1 MKVLA
6 TSIVIFFLPLIA
18 ACSSIARPE
27 QPINSSSISVGTD
40 KSIGQTFMARYDG
53 LAGIDLLLEPEQ
65 PAPATLTLHIK
76 DNPQA
81 TQDLAVAELPL
92 DKVEKKAFYRFL
104 FPSSQGKST
113 NRYYYFL
120 LSVAGEGTVRAGN
133 APGDSY
139 LNGALYENNLP
150 KDSQLTFHL
159 VYDPGQ
165 ALLGLISEGLIWI
178 LRITIG
184 FLIFV
189 LPGWALVSTIW
200 TEWNDFHWAEKAA
213 ISGGFSLAIYPVLFL
228 WTDLVGLH
236 LGALYAWLPPI
247 LGIGILIWRN
257 RNNITS
263 LYTRTFSI
271 FSTRRLIDLHS
282 PDLVLFLILGLIFA
296 TRFWV
301 IRNLDL
307 PLWGDSYH
315 HTMIA
320 QLLVDNG
327 GLFNSW
333 LPYADLQTLTY
344 HFGFHTL
351 VASFHWISR
360 LSLPQSTLWTGQILN
375 ALSVIALY
383 PLATRVGRNQW
394 AGTAAVLFA
403 GLLFPMPMFYVNW
416 GRYTQLAG
424 QVILP
429 IAILLAWF
437 ILESRKT
444 DWRLVSLTCITFAGL
459 ALTHYKVLLFAIP
472 FFLVYIVFNFRRIQA
487 SAITKKVLWMGTGA
501 GVLFLPWFMHVF
513 MGKLPSL
520 YAQKVAAS
528 ASQVLSSTNQANSIG
543 DLFLYLPAAIW
554 IILPIVVGWGLWR
567 REKSVGL
574 ISLWWFLI
582 FLAANP
588 QWLRLPGS
596 GVINSYDV
604 LMAWYIPAGI
614 LIGGSTGWIAN
625 VWNETEKGGSTFNFN
640 YSILLSIIVVGIG
653 LWGARQRT
661 RDLQAAQYSLATR
674 PDVRAAAWIEENTP
688 PDALFLVNSFL
699 AYGNTTAVGSDGGW
713 WLPLIARRRTTLP
726 PINYGTEQIPDPD
739 FRASV
744 RELTTSIQQKGVAN
758 SDVIKLLEQWGVTYV
773 YIGQQQGHVN
783 YDGPVIEPEQMLANP
798 GNFGLRYHQ
807 DRTWVFQFSP

>member
-1 MKVLA
+1 MKAFPTRIIIL
-6 TSIVIFFLPLIA
+6 FLLPLVA
-18 ACSSIARPE
+18 ACSPIARPE
-27 QPINSSSISVGTD
+27 QPINTNSISVDQIKTV
-40 KSIGQTFMARYDG
+40 GQTFVARYDG

-65 PAPATLTLHIK
+65 PSRATLTLHLK
-76 DNPQA
+76 ENPQS
-81 TQDLAVAELPL
+81 TEDIAVAKLPL
-92 DKVEKKAFYRFL
+92 DEVQEKGFYRFA
-104 FPSSQGKST
+104 FPSLQGKTT
-113 NRYYYFL
+113 NRYYYLL
-120 LSVAGEGTVRAGN
+120 LSVDGEGTIRAGN
-133 APGDSY
+133 ARGDSY
-139 LNGALYENNLP
+139 LNGALYENDLP
-150 KDSQLTFHL
+150 KNSQLTFNL
-159 VYDPGQ
+159 VYDPGR
-165 ALLGLISEGLIWI
+165 ALVGLISEGLIWI
-178 LRITIG
+178 LRIAIG
-184 FLIFV
+184 FLIFI
-189 LPGWALVSTIW
+189 LPGWGLLSTIW
-200 TEWNDFHWAEKAA
+200 PEWDDLHWAEKVA

-236 LGALYAWLPPI
+236 LGAFYAWLPPI

-257 RNNITS
+257 RNSISS
-263 LYTRTFSI
+263 LYTRTFSTI
-271 FSTRRLIDLHS
+271 STGRLIELHS
-282 PDLVLFLILGLIFA
+282 RDLALFLILGSIFA

-307 PLWGDSYH
+307 PMWGDSYH

-333 LPYADLQTLTY
+333 QPYAELQTLTY

-351 VASFHWISR
+351 VACFHWITM

-383 PLATRVGRNQW
+383 PLATRVGRNQL
-394 AGTAAVLFA
+394 AGTAALLFA

-429 IAILLAWF
+429 IAILLAWI

-444 DWRLVSLTCITFAGL
+444 DWRLVGLTCITFAGL
-459 ALTHYKVLLFAIP
+459 ALTHYKVLLFATP

-487 SAITKKVLWMGTGA
+487 TELIKKVLWMGIGA
-501 GVLFLPWFMHVF
+501 GVLFLPWFMHVL

-520 YAQKVAAS
+520 YAQKLAAS

-543 DLFLYLPAAIW
+543 DLLLYLPAAIW

-604 LMAWYIPAGI
+604 LMAWYIPAGVI
-614 LIGGSTGWIAN
+614 MGGAIGWIAN
-625 VWNETEKGGSTFNFN
+625 GWKEIEKGSFTFN
-640 YSILLSIIVVGIG
+640 YSVLLLIIAAGIG
-653 LWGARQRT
+653 LWGARQRLG
-661 RDLQAAQYSLATR
+661 DLHVARYSLAAR
-674 PDVRAAAWIEENTP
+674 PDMRAATWIKENTP
-688 PDALFLVNSFL
+688 TDALFLVNSFL
-699 AYGNTTAVGSDGGW
+699 AYGNTTVVGSDGGW
-713 WLPLIARRRTTLP
+713 WLPLIALRRTTLP
-726 PINYGTEQIPDPD
+726 PINYGTERLPDPD
-739 FRASV
+739 FRASI
-744 RELTTSIQQKGVAN
+744 RELTASIQQKGVAN

-773 YIGQQQGHVN
+773 YVGQQQGHVN

-798 GNFGLRYHQ
+798 GNFRLSYHQ

>member
-1 MKVLA
+1 MKAFPTRIIIL
-6 TSIVIFFLPLIA
+6 FFLPLVA
-18 ACSSIARPE
+18 ACSPIARPE
-27 QPINSSSISVGTD
+27 QPINTNSISVD
-40 KSIGQTFMARYDG
+40 KSKTVGQTFVARYDG

-65 PAPATLTLHIK
+65 PSPVTLTLHLK
-76 DNPQA
+76 ENPQS
-81 TQDLAVAELPL
+81 TEDIAVAELPL
-92 DKVEKKAFYRFL
+92 DEVQKKGFYRFA
-104 FPSSQGKST
+104 FPSHQGKT
-113 NRYYYFL
+113 ANRYYYLL
-120 LSVAGEGTVRAGN
+120 LSLDGEGAIRAGN

-165 ALLGLISEGLIWI
+165 AFMGLISEGLIWI
-178 LRITIG
+178 LRIAIG
-184 FLIFV
+184 FFIFV

-200 TEWNDFHWAEKAA
+200 PEWNSFHWAEKAA

-236 LGALYAWLPPI
+236 LGPLYAWLPPI
-247 LGIGILIWRN
+247 LAIGILLWRN
-257 RNNITS
+257 RNNIAR
-263 LYTRTFSI
+263 LNPRTFSSSSAKQL
-271 FSTRRLIDLHS
+271 FELHS
-282 PDLVLFLILGLIFA
+282 VDLALFLILGLIFA

-307 PLWGDSYH
+307 PMWGDSYH

-333 LPYADLQTLTY
+333 QPYADLQTLTY

-351 VASFHWISR
+351 VACFHWITR

-394 AGTAAVLFA
+394 AGTAVLLFA

-416 GRYTQLAG
+416 GRYTQLTG

-429 IAILLAWF
+429 IAILFTW
-437 ILESRKT
+437 ITLESRKT
-444 DWRLVSLTCITFAGL
+444 DWRSIGLACIIFTGL

-472 FFLVYIVFNFRRIQA
+472 FFLVFIVLNFRQIQEFA
-487 SAITKKVLWMGTGA
+487 VMKKTLWVGTGA
-501 GVLFLPWFMHVF
+501 GVLFLPWFIHVF

-528 ASQVLSSTNQANSIG
+528 ASQVLSSTSQPNSIG
-543 DLFLYLPAAIW
+543 DLFLYLPAGIW
-554 IILPIVVGWGLWR
+554 FILPIIVGWGLWR

-596 GVINSYDV
+596 GVINNFDV
-604 LMAWYIPAGI
+604 LIAWYIPAGVI
-614 LIGGSTGWIAN
+614 MGGATGWIAN
-625 VWNETEKGGSTFNFN
+625 GWKEIEKGSFTFN
-640 YSILLSIIVVGIG
+640 YSVLLLIIAAGIG
-653 LWGARQRT
+653 LWGARQRLG
-661 RDLQAAQYSLATR
+661 DLHVAQYSLAAR
-674 PDVRAAAWIEENTP
+674 PDMRAATWIEENTP

-699 AYGNTTAVGSDGGW
+699 AYRDTTAVGSDGGW
-713 WLPLIARRRTTLP
+713 WLPLIALRRTTLP

-739 FRASV
+739 FRASI
-744 RELTTSIQQKGVAN
+744 RELATSIQQKGVAN

-798 GNFGLRYHQ
+798 GNFSLSYHQ